1 MKERPRKRIGG
12 RGAVS
17 VTGMPETEVVRGAA
31 EDPGRPSH
39 GWDRDGSLSRDA
51 RLPIGIEAESPTRG
65 RRRKL
70 LGFGPIRLKLG
81 ERRGGWNGRF
91 VCARLPADGRDPS
104 DVVK

>member
-17 VTGMPETEVVRGAA
+17 VKGMPETEVVRGAA
-31 EDPGRPSH
+31 EDPGRPGH
-39 GWDRDGSLSRDA
+39 GANRDGSLSRDA
-51 RLPIGIEAESPTRG
+51 RLPIGIKTESPTRG

-81 ERRGGWNGRF
+81 EWRGGGNGPAGC
-91 VCARLPADGRDPS
+91 VRLPAGEAES
-104 DVVK
+104 GGA